1 MSIVEIN
8 LVPLRQKLKDKD
20 GNTVRGTWDPYA
32 DGSSMSIENNE
43 VKVKTGKRRLWYQ
56 QLFPFQQTTLSKI
69 LTQKYGYVK
78 DDTGKWV
85 PGTTPE
91 KEEVTDA
98 LTVNASGSG
107 SVHSIGT
114 EEFTFEGKG

>member
-1 MSIVEIN
+1 M
-8 LVPLRQKLKDKD
+8 
-20 GNTVRGTWDPYA
+20 
-32 DGSSMSIENNE
+32 
-43 VKVKTGKRRLWYQ
+43 
-56 QLFPFQQTTLSKI
+56 
-69 LTQKYGYVK
+69 TQKTWLLKMTQV
-78 DDTGKWV
+78 KWV

-114 EEFTFEGKG
+114 EEFTFEGGMMLSDHTK

>member
-1 MSIVEIN
+1 MATLFVE
-8 LVPLRQKLKDKD
+8 L
-20 GNTVRGTWDPYA
+20 WDPYA

-43 VKVKTGKRRLWYQ
+43 VKVKTGKADFGTATVSISADNPL
-56 QLFPFQQTTLSKI
+56 KI
-69 LTQKYGYVK
+69 VTQKYGYVK

-98 LTVNASGSG
+98 LTAKCFGFRKCSFYWYRR
-107 SVHSIGT
+107 IYLWR
-114 EEFTFEGKG
+114 

>member
-1 MSIVEIN
+1 M
-8 LVPLRQKLKDKD
+8 
-20 GNTVRGTWDPYA
+20 
-32 DGSSMSIENNE
+32 
-43 VKVKTGKRRLWYQ
+43 
-56 QLFPFQQTTLSKI
+56 
-69 LTQKYGYVK
+69 TQKYGYVK

-114 EEFTFEGKG
+114 EEFTFEGKDDVIGSYKVDATTGQITFTPKKKFENVEHQESVNVGNNKFIPIPNSSVSYDAATKEVTSF